1 MGLGIFSARILN
13 DLHITSRV
21 QTALND
27 WLDSKHESGYLPPC
41 NTLTTIA
48 DEFSAFLR
56 TMIKE

>member
-1 MGLGIFSARILN
+1 MGLGIFSTRVLN

-27 WLDSKHESGYLPPC
+27 WLDSEHESGYPPPF
-41 NTLTTIA
+41 NILATIA

>member
-1 MGLGIFSARILN
+1 MGLGIFSARVLN

-27 WLDSKHESGYLPPC
+27 WLDSEHELGYPPPL
-41 NTLTTIA
+41 NILTAIA
-48 DEFSAFLR
+48 DEFSAFLK